1 MSGLL
6 AGRSVFGRGNAARLG
21 AGSAPRRGTGWL
33 RGGLP
38 AVAGLAL
45 LTACTPTTRA
55 PATDAAPEVQA
66 TRWDHR
72 PEASLWTL
80 AAYRAMD
87 NGAVALVQSS
97 PRDIDAF
104 CPGYE
109 TADADGR
116 KAFWTGLFSGL
127 AQFESGWRPEAAGAG
142 GLYRGL
148 LQIAPATA
156 RHHGCDLS
164 APGGLYDGATNLA
177 CASRIAARAVARDGV
192 VVGGPGNWGGVAADW
207 PPMRDAGKR
216 ERIASFTRAL
226 PACQG

>member
-1 MSGLL
+1 ML
-6 AGRSVFGRGNAARLG
+6 GRVTRLRATAATLVATALLG
-21 AGSAPRRGTGWL
+21 ACTSAEPT
-33 RGGLP
+33 P
-38 AVAGLAL
+38 VAD
-45 LTACTPTTRA
+45 P
-55 PATDAAPEVQA
+55 APEVQA

-87 NGAVALVQSS
+87 NGGAALIQTL
-97 PRDIDAF
+97 PNDIDAF
-104 CPGYE
+104 CPGY
-109 TADADGR
+109 ADADMDDR

-142 GLYRGL
+142 GRYRGL

-156 RHHGCDLS
+156 RYHGCDLS
-164 APGGLYDGATNLA
+164 APNGLYDGATNLA

-192 VVGGPGNWGGVAADW
+192 VVGGPGNWGGVASDW
-207 PPMRDAGKR
+207 PPMRDASKR
-216 ERIASFTRAL
+216 ERIAAFTRAL

>member
-1 MSGLL
+1 M
-6 AGRSVFGRGNAARLG
+6 G
-21 AGSAPRRGTGWL
+21 AGSAPI
-33 RGGLP
+33 GGLGGALRRRCGALT

-45 LTACTPTTRA
+45 LVACAPTTRA
-55 PATDAAPEVQA
+55 PAADSASEIST

-87 NGAVALVQSS
+87 NGGAALVESL

-104 CPGYE
+104 CPGYDA
-109 TADADGR
+109 ADADGR

-127 AQFESGWRPEAAGAG
+127 AQFESGWRPEAAGG
-142 GLYRGL
+142 GGRYRGL
-148 LQIAPATA
+148 LQISPATA
-156 RHHGCDLS
+156 RYHGCDLS

-177 CASRIAARAVARDGV
+177 CASRIAASAVARDGV

-207 PPMRDAGKR
+207 PPMRDTAKR
-216 ERIASFTRAL
+216 ARIAEFTREL